1 MIECSKCV
9 MNDTIR
15 EFSLNSK
22 GVCNFC
28 EDWEKKKD
36 YFTNFTDEQIKKNLN
51 SIKSEIK
58 KFNKKN
64 NYDCIIGLSGGTDSS
79 YVVYLAFKMKLK
91 PLIIHMD
98 NGWNSK
104 ISNSNI
110 NKILEKTNFDYK
122 TLILNWKE
130 FKDLQI
136 SFLKAGVPDIEIL
149 TNRSLDKTDDSN
161 RFIQMSLHTQ
171 ETNNKDRLITNL
183 GYGYRELTDDNSLMY
198 GANAF
203 IDIESEGHMRA
214 SLGLEAK
221 GKILDLNANFYE
233 AISGKENIDG
243 MDEEVLSGYQFNLT
257 TQMPYMPWSTLNIQN
272 YYFENI
278 KASNDTEGNKISLE
292 MNLTPTLQFDIS
304 QDFSDTTGVDDETDF
319 KLSLRYP
326 PTENK
331 PNLQD
336 GFISNVAFEKA
347 NMKDKLVQKVR
358 RDNNLTVEIQGAV
371 ILTKK

>member
-1 MIECSKCV
+1 M
-9 MNDTIR
+9 
-15 EFSLNSK
+15 
-22 GVCNFC
+22 
-28 EDWEKKKD
+28 
-36 YFTNFTDEQIKKNLN
+36 
-51 SIKSEIK
+51 
-58 KFNKKN
+58 
-64 NYDCIIGLSGGTDSS
+64 
-79 YVVYLAFKMKLK
+79 
-91 PLIIHMD
+91 
-98 NGWNSK
+98 
-104 ISNSNI
+104 
-110 NKILEKTNFDYK
+110 KILISIFISSLIAFNVNAENISQKLSNFLDE
-122 TLILNWKE
+122 LIPGE
-130 FKDLQI
+130 
-136 SFLKAGVPDIEIL
+136 GVTDVSIQVHEEDNPDIEIL

-183 GYGYRELTDDNSLMY
+183 GYGYRELSDDNSFMY

-336 GFISNVAFEKA
+336 GFISNVPFEKA

>member
-1 MIECSKCV
+1 MKIFIS
-9 MNDTIR
+9 IIIS
-15 EFSLNSK
+15 SLIAFNANAENISQK
-22 GVCNFC
+22 LSNFLDDLIPGEGVTDVSIQVHE
-28 EDWEKKKD
+28 ED
-36 YFTNFTDEQIKKNLN
+36 N
-51 SIKSEIK
+51 
-58 KFNKKN
+58 
-64 NYDCIIGLSGGTDSS
+64 
-79 YVVYLAFKMKLK
+79 
-91 PLIIHMD
+91 
-98 NGWNSK
+98 
-104 ISNSNI
+104 
-110 NKILEKTNFDYK
+110 
-122 TLILNWKE
+122 
-130 FKDLQI
+130 
-136 SFLKAGVPDIEIL
+136 PDIEIL

>member
-1 MIECSKCV
+1 
-9 MNDTIR
+9 
-15 EFSLNSK
+15 
-22 GVCNFC
+22 
-28 EDWEKKKD
+28 
-36 YFTNFTDEQIKKNLN
+36 
-51 SIKSEIK
+51 
-58 KFNKKN
+58 
-64 NYDCIIGLSGGTDSS
+64 
-79 YVVYLAFKMKLK
+79 MKIFIS
-91 PLIIHMD
+91 LIISSLIAANAENISQKLSNFLDELIPGEGVTDVSIQVHEED
-98 NGWNSK
+98 N
-104 ISNSNI
+104 
-110 NKILEKTNFDYK
+110 
-122 TLILNWKE
+122 
-130 FKDLQI
+130 
-136 SFLKAGVPDIEIL
+136 PDIEIL

-183 GYGYRELTDDNSLMY
+183 GYGYRELSDDNSFMY

-221 GKILDLNANFYE
+221 GKIMDLNANFYE

>member
-1 MIECSKCV
+1 MKIFIS
-9 MNDTIR
+9 IIIS
-15 EFSLNSK
+15 SLIAFNANAENISQK
-22 GVCNFC
+22 LSNFLDELIPGEGVTDVSIQVHE
-28 EDWEKKKD
+28 ED
-36 YFTNFTDEQIKKNLN
+36 N
-51 SIKSEIK
+51 
-58 KFNKKN
+58 
-64 NYDCIIGLSGGTDSS
+64 
-79 YVVYLAFKMKLK
+79 
-91 PLIIHMD
+91 
-98 NGWNSK
+98 
-104 ISNSNI
+104 
-110 NKILEKTNFDYK
+110 
-122 TLILNWKE
+122 
-130 FKDLQI
+130 
-136 SFLKAGVPDIEIL
+136 PDIEIL

-233 AISGKENIDG
+233 ALSGKENIDG
-243 MDEEVLSGYQFNLT
+243 VNEEVLSGYQFNLT

>member
-1 MIECSKCV
+1 MKIFIS
-9 MNDTIR
+9 IIIS
-15 EFSLNSK
+15 SLIAFNANAENISQK
-22 GVCNFC
+22 LSNFLDELIPGEGVTDVSIQVHE
-28 EDWEKKKD
+28 ED
-36 YFTNFTDEQIKKNLN
+36 N
-51 SIKSEIK
+51 
-58 KFNKKN
+58 
-64 NYDCIIGLSGGTDSS
+64 
-79 YVVYLAFKMKLK
+79 
-91 PLIIHMD
+91 
-98 NGWNSK
+98 
-104 ISNSNI
+104 
-110 NKILEKTNFDYK
+110 
-122 TLILNWKE
+122 
-130 FKDLQI
+130 
-136 SFLKAGVPDIEIL
+136 PDIEIL

-183 GYGYRELTDDNSLMY
+183 GYGYRELSDDNSFMY

-292 MNLTPTLQFDIS
+292 MNLSPTLQFDIS

-326 PTENK
+326 PSENK
-331 PNLQD
+331 PNLQN

-347 NMKDKLVQKVR
+347 DMRNKLVQKVR

>member
-1 MIECSKCV
+1 MKIFIS
-9 MNDTIR
+9 IIIS
-15 EFSLNSK
+15 SLIAFNANAENISQK
-22 GVCNFC
+22 LSNFLDELIPGEGVTDVSIQVHE
-28 EDWEKKKD
+28 ED
-36 YFTNFTDEQIKKNLN
+36 N
-51 SIKSEIK
+51 
-58 KFNKKN
+58 
-64 NYDCIIGLSGGTDSS
+64 
-79 YVVYLAFKMKLK
+79 
-91 PLIIHMD
+91 
-98 NGWNSK
+98 
-104 ISNSNI
+104 
-110 NKILEKTNFDYK
+110 
-122 TLILNWKE
+122 
-130 FKDLQI
+130 
-136 SFLKAGVPDIEIL
+136 PDIEIL

-336 GFISNVAFEKA
+336 GFISNVAFQKA

>member
-1 MIECSKCV
+1 M
-9 MNDTIR
+9 
-15 EFSLNSK
+15 
-22 GVCNFC
+22 
-28 EDWEKKKD
+28 
-36 YFTNFTDEQIKKNLN
+36 
-51 SIKSEIK
+51 
-58 KFNKKN
+58 
-64 NYDCIIGLSGGTDSS
+64 
-79 YVVYLAFKMKLK
+79 
-91 PLIIHMD
+91 
-98 NGWNSK
+98 
-104 ISNSNI
+104 
-110 NKILEKTNFDYK
+110 KILTGIIISSLIAFNANAENISQKFSNFLDE
-122 TLILNWKE
+122 LIPGE
-130 FKDLQI
+130 
-136 SFLKAGVPDIEIL
+136 GVTDVSIQVHEEDNPDIEIL
-149 TNRSLDKTDDSN
+149 TNRSLDKSDDSN
-161 RFIQMSLHTQ
+161 RFIQLSLHTQ

-183 GYGYRELTDDNSLMY
+183 GYGYRELSDDNSFMY

-243 MDEEVLSGYQFNLT
+243 VNEEVLSGYQLNLT

-326 PTENK
+326 PSENK

-347 NMKDKLVQKVR
+347 NMRDKLVQKVR

>member
-1 MIECSKCV
+1 M
-9 MNDTIR
+9 
-15 EFSLNSK
+15 
-22 GVCNFC
+22 
-28 EDWEKKKD
+28 
-36 YFTNFTDEQIKKNLN
+36 
-51 SIKSEIK
+51 
-58 KFNKKN
+58 
-64 NYDCIIGLSGGTDSS
+64 
-79 YVVYLAFKMKLK
+79 
-91 PLIIHMD
+91 
-98 NGWNSK
+98 
-104 ISNSNI
+104 
-110 NKILEKTNFDYK
+110 KILPGIIISCLIAFNANAENISQKLSNLFDE
-122 TLILNWKE
+122 LIPGDGLTEVSIQVHEEDN
-130 FKDLQI
+130 
-136 SFLKAGVPDIEIL
+136 PDIEIL
-149 TNRSLDKTDDSN
+149 TNRSLDKTDNSN

-171 ETNNKDRLITNL
+171 ETNNKDRLITNF
-183 GYGYRELTDDNSLMY
+183 GYGYRELSDDNSFMY

-233 AISGKENIDG
+233 AISGKEKVGGVN
-243 MDEEVLSGYQFNLT
+243 EEVLSGYQLNLA

-319 KLSLRYP
+319 KVSLRYP
-326 PTENK
+326 PPENK

-347 NMKDKLVQKVR
+347 NMRDKLVQKVR

-371 ILTKK
+371 ILTKQ

>member
-1 MIECSKCV
+1 M
-9 MNDTIR
+9 
-15 EFSLNSK
+15 
-22 GVCNFC
+22 
-28 EDWEKKKD
+28 
-36 YFTNFTDEQIKKNLN
+36 
-51 SIKSEIK
+51 
-58 KFNKKN
+58 
-64 NYDCIIGLSGGTDSS
+64 
-79 YVVYLAFKMKLK
+79 
-91 PLIIHMD
+91 
-98 NGWNSK
+98 
-104 ISNSNI
+104 
-110 NKILEKTNFDYK
+110 KILTSIIISC
-122 TLILNWKE
+122 LIAFNANAE
-130 FKDLQI
+130 NI
-136 SFLKAGVPDIEIL
+136 SQKLSNLLDELIPGEGVTDVSIQVHEEDNPDIEIL
-149 TNRSLDKTDDSN
+149 TNRTLDKTDDSN

-183 GYGYRELTDDNSLMY
+183 GYGYRELSDDNSFMY
-198 GANAF
+198 GVNAF

>member
-1 MIECSKCV
+1 MKIFIS
-9 MNDTIR
+9 IIIS
-15 EFSLNSK
+15 SLIAFNANAENISQK
-22 GVCNFC
+22 LSNFLDELIPGEGVTDVSIQVHE
-28 EDWEKKKD
+28 ED
-36 YFTNFTDEQIKKNLN
+36 N
-51 SIKSEIK
+51 
-58 KFNKKN
+58 
-64 NYDCIIGLSGGTDSS
+64 
-79 YVVYLAFKMKLK
+79 
-91 PLIIHMD
+91 
-98 NGWNSK
+98 
-104 ISNSNI
+104 
-110 NKILEKTNFDYK
+110 
-122 TLILNWKE
+122 
-130 FKDLQI
+130 
-136 SFLKAGVPDIEIL
+136 PDIEIL

-233 AISGKENIDG
+233 ALSGKENIDG
-243 MDEEVLSGYQFNLT
+243 VNEEVLSGYQFNLT

-292 MNLTPTLQFDIS
+292 MNLTPILQFDIS

-326 PTENK
+326 PSENK

>member
-1 MIECSKCV
+1 MLYR
-9 MNDTIR
+9 T
-15 EFSLNSK
+15 LTNSP
-22 GVCNFC
+22 
-28 EDWEKKKD
+28 
-36 YFTNFTDEQIKKNLN
+36 
-51 SIKSEIK
+51 
-58 KFNKKN
+58 
-64 NYDCIIGLSGGTDSS
+64 
-79 YVVYLAFKMKLK
+79 FKL
-91 PLIIHMD
+91 
-98 NGWNSK
+98 
-104 ISNSNI
+104 
-110 NKILEKTNFDYK
+110 Y
-122 TLILNWKE
+122 
-130 FKDLQI
+130 
-136 SFLKAGVPDIEIL
+136 IEIL

-183 GYGYRELTDDNSLMY
+183 GYGYRELSDDNSFMY

-221 GKILDLNANFYE
+221 GKIMDLNANFYE

-331 PNLQD
+331 PSLQV
-336 GFISNVAFEKA
+336 GFISNVAFEEA

>member
-1 MIECSKCV
+1 MKIFIS
-9 MNDTIR
+9 IIIS
-15 EFSLNSK
+15 SLIAFNANAENISQK
-22 GVCNFC
+22 LSNFLDELIPGEGVTDVSIQVHE
-28 EDWEKKKD
+28 ED
-36 YFTNFTDEQIKKNLN
+36 N
-51 SIKSEIK
+51 
-58 KFNKKN
+58 
-64 NYDCIIGLSGGTDSS
+64 
-79 YVVYLAFKMKLK
+79 
-91 PLIIHMD
+91 
-98 NGWNSK
+98 
-104 ISNSNI
+104 
-110 NKILEKTNFDYK
+110 
-122 TLILNWKE
+122 
-130 FKDLQI
+130 
-136 SFLKAGVPDIEIL
+136 PDIEIL

-233 AISGKENIDG
+233 AISGTENIDG

-336 GFISNVAFEKA
+336 GFISNVPFEKA

>member
-1 MIECSKCV
+1 
-9 MNDTIR
+9 
-15 EFSLNSK
+15 
-22 GVCNFC
+22 
-28 EDWEKKKD
+28 
-36 YFTNFTDEQIKKNLN
+36 
-51 SIKSEIK
+51 
-58 KFNKKN
+58 
-64 NYDCIIGLSGGTDSS
+64 
-79 YVVYLAFKMKLK
+79 MKILIS
-91 PLIIHMD
+91 LIISSLIAFNVNAENISQKLSNFLDELIPGEGVTDVSIQVHEED
-98 NGWNSK
+98 N
-104 ISNSNI
+104 
-110 NKILEKTNFDYK
+110 
-122 TLILNWKE
+122 
-130 FKDLQI
+130 
-136 SFLKAGVPDIEIL
+136 PDIEIL

-161 RFIQMSLHTQ
+161 RFIQLSLHTQ

-183 GYGYRELTDDNSLMY
+183 GYGYRELSDDNSFMY

-233 AISGKENIDG
+233 AISGKEKVGGVN
-243 MDEEVLSGYQFNLT
+243 EEVLSGYQLNLT

-292 MNLTPTLQFDIS
+292 MNLTPTLQFDIT

-319 KLSLRYP
+319 KVSLRYP
-326 PTENK
+326 PPENK

-347 NMKDKLVQKVR
+347 NMRDKLIQKVR

-371 ILTKK
+371 ILTKQ

>member
-1 MIECSKCV
+1 MKI
-9 MNDTIR
+9 
-15 EFSLNSK
+15 
-22 GVCNFC
+22 
-28 EDWEKKKD
+28 
-36 YFTNFTDEQIKKNLN
+36 LN
-51 SIKSEIK
+51 SIIISSLIA
-58 KFNKKN
+58 FNANAENISQKLSN
-64 NYDCIIGLSGGTDSS
+64 FLDGLIPGEGVTDVSIQ
-79 YVVYLAFKMKLK
+79 V
-91 PLIIHMD
+91 HEED
-98 NGWNSK
+98 N
-104 ISNSNI
+104 
-110 NKILEKTNFDYK
+110 
-122 TLILNWKE
+122 
-130 FKDLQI
+130 
-136 SFLKAGVPDIEIL
+136 PDIEIL

-161 RFIQMSLHTQ
+161 RFIQLSLHTQ

-183 GYGYRELTDDNSLMY
+183 GYGYRELSDDNSFMY

-326 PTENK
+326 PSENK

>member
-1 MIECSKCV
+1 M
-9 MNDTIR
+9 
-15 EFSLNSK
+15 
-22 GVCNFC
+22 
-28 EDWEKKKD
+28 
-36 YFTNFTDEQIKKNLN
+36 
-51 SIKSEIK
+51 
-58 KFNKKN
+58 
-64 NYDCIIGLSGGTDSS
+64 
-79 YVVYLAFKMKLK
+79 
-91 PLIIHMD
+91 
-98 NGWNSK
+98 
-104 ISNSNI
+104 
-110 NKILEKTNFDYK
+110 KILISIFISSLIAFNVNAENISQKLSNFLDE
-122 TLILNWKE
+122 LIPGE
-130 FKDLQI
+130 
-136 SFLKAGVPDIEIL
+136 GVTDVSIQVHEEDNPDIEIL

-171 ETNNKDRLITNL
+171 DTNNKDRLITNL
-183 GYGYRELTDDNSLMY
+183 GYGYRELSDDNSFMY

-233 AISGKENIDG
+233 AISGTENIDG

>member
-1 MIECSKCV
+1 M
-9 MNDTIR
+9 
-15 EFSLNSK
+15 
-22 GVCNFC
+22 
-28 EDWEKKKD
+28 
-36 YFTNFTDEQIKKNLN
+36 
-51 SIKSEIK
+51 
-58 KFNKKN
+58 
-64 NYDCIIGLSGGTDSS
+64 
-79 YVVYLAFKMKLK
+79 
-91 PLIIHMD
+91 
-98 NGWNSK
+98 
-104 ISNSNI
+104 
-110 NKILEKTNFDYK
+110 KILTGIIISSLIAFNANAENISQKLSNFLDE
-122 TLILNWKE
+122 LIPGE
-130 FKDLQI
+130 
-136 SFLKAGVPDIEIL
+136 GVTDVSIQVNEEDNPDIEIL
-149 TNRSLDKTDDSN
+149 TNRSIDKTDDSN

-183 GYGYRELTDDNSLMY
+183 GYGYRELSDDNSFMY

-233 AISGKENIDG
+233 ALSGKENIDG
-243 MDEEVLSGYQFNLT
+243 VNEEVLSGYQFNLT

-326 PTENK
+326 PSENK

>member
-1 MIECSKCV
+1 MKIFIS
-9 MNDTIR
+9 IIIS
-15 EFSLNSK
+15 SLIAFNANAENISQK
-22 GVCNFC
+22 LSNFLDELIPGEGVTDVSIQVHE
-28 EDWEKKKD
+28 ED
-36 YFTNFTDEQIKKNLN
+36 N
-51 SIKSEIK
+51 
-58 KFNKKN
+58 
-64 NYDCIIGLSGGTDSS
+64 
-79 YVVYLAFKMKLK
+79 
-91 PLIIHMD
+91 
-98 NGWNSK
+98 
-104 ISNSNI
+104 
-110 NKILEKTNFDYK
+110 
-122 TLILNWKE
+122 
-130 FKDLQI
+130 
-136 SFLKAGVPDIEIL
+136 PDIEIL

-161 RFIQMSLHTQ
+161 RFIQLSLHTQ
-171 ETNNKDRLITNL
+171 ETNDKDRLITNL
-183 GYGYRELTDDNSLMY
+183 GYGYRELSDDNSFMY

-233 AISGKENIDG
+233 ALSGKENIDG
-243 MDEEVLSGYQFNLT
+243 VNEEVLSGYQFNLT

-326 PTENK
+326 PSENK

>member
-1 MIECSKCV
+1 MKIFIS
-9 MNDTIR
+9 IIIS
-15 EFSLNSK
+15 SLIAFNANAENISQK
-22 GVCNFC
+22 LSNFLDELIPGEGVTDVSIQVHE
-28 EDWEKKKD
+28 ED
-36 YFTNFTDEQIKKNLN
+36 N
-51 SIKSEIK
+51 
-58 KFNKKN
+58 
-64 NYDCIIGLSGGTDSS
+64 
-79 YVVYLAFKMKLK
+79 
-91 PLIIHMD
+91 
-98 NGWNSK
+98 
-104 ISNSNI
+104 
-110 NKILEKTNFDYK
+110 
-122 TLILNWKE
+122 
-130 FKDLQI
+130 
-136 SFLKAGVPDIEIL
+136 PDIEIL

-183 GYGYRELTDDNSLMY
+183 GYGYRELSDDNSFMY

-233 AISGKENIDG
+233 AISGTENIDG

>member
-1 MIECSKCV
+1 MKIFIS
-9 MNDTIR
+9 IIIS
-15 EFSLNSK
+15 SLIAFNANAENISQK
-22 GVCNFC
+22 LSNFLDELIPGEGVTDVSIQVHE
-28 EDWEKKKD
+28 ED
-36 YFTNFTDEQIKKNLN
+36 N
-51 SIKSEIK
+51 
-58 KFNKKN
+58 
-64 NYDCIIGLSGGTDSS
+64 
-79 YVVYLAFKMKLK
+79 
-91 PLIIHMD
+91 
-98 NGWNSK
+98 
-104 ISNSNI
+104 
-110 NKILEKTNFDYK
+110 
-122 TLILNWKE
+122 
-130 FKDLQI
+130 
-136 SFLKAGVPDIEIL
+136 PDIEIL

-233 AISGKENIDG
+233 AISGTENIDG

-292 MNLTPTLQFDIS
+292 MILTPILQFDIS

>member
-1 MIECSKCV
+1 MKIFIS
-9 MNDTIR
+9 I
-15 EFSLNSK
+15 FISSLIAFNVNAENISQK
-22 GVCNFC
+22 LSNFLDELIPGEGVTDVSIQVHE
-28 EDWEKKKD
+28 ED
-36 YFTNFTDEQIKKNLN
+36 N
-51 SIKSEIK
+51 
-58 KFNKKN
+58 
-64 NYDCIIGLSGGTDSS
+64 
-79 YVVYLAFKMKLK
+79 
-91 PLIIHMD
+91 
-98 NGWNSK
+98 
-104 ISNSNI
+104 
-110 NKILEKTNFDYK
+110 
-122 TLILNWKE
+122 
-130 FKDLQI
+130 
-136 SFLKAGVPDIEIL
+136 PDIEIL

-161 RFIQMSLHTQ
+161 RFIQLSLHTQ

-183 GYGYRELTDDNSLMY
+183 GYGYRELSDDNSFMY

-233 AISGKENIDG
+233 ALSGKENIDG
-243 MDEEVLSGYQFNLT
+243 VNEEVLSGYQFNLT

-292 MNLTPTLQFDIS
+292 MNLTPILQFDIS

-326 PTENK
+326 PSENK

>member
-1 MIECSKCV
+1 
-9 MNDTIR
+9 
-15 EFSLNSK
+15 
-22 GVCNFC
+22 
-28 EDWEKKKD
+28 
-36 YFTNFTDEQIKKNLN
+36 
-51 SIKSEIK
+51 
-58 KFNKKN
+58 
-64 NYDCIIGLSGGTDSS
+64 
-79 YVVYLAFKMKLK
+79 
-91 PLIIHMD
+91 
-98 NGWNSK
+98 
-104 ISNSNI
+104 
-110 NKILEKTNFDYK
+110 
-122 TLILNWKE
+122 
-130 FKDLQI
+130 
-136 SFLKAGVPDIEIL
+136 
-149 TNRSLDKTDDSN
+149 
-161 RFIQMSLHTQ
+161 
-171 ETNNKDRLITNL
+171 
-183 GYGYRELTDDNSLMY
+183 MY

-233 AISGKENIDG
+233 AISGTENIDG

-336 GFISNVAFEKA
+336 GFISNVPFEKA

>member
-1 MIECSKCV
+1 MKIFIS
-9 MNDTIR
+9 IIIS
-15 EFSLNSK
+15 SLIAFNANAENISQK
-22 GVCNFC
+22 LSNFLDELIPGEGVTDVSIQVHE
-28 EDWEKKKD
+28 ED
-36 YFTNFTDEQIKKNLN
+36 N
-51 SIKSEIK
+51 
-58 KFNKKN
+58 
-64 NYDCIIGLSGGTDSS
+64 
-79 YVVYLAFKMKLK
+79 
-91 PLIIHMD
+91 
-98 NGWNSK
+98 
-104 ISNSNI
+104 
-110 NKILEKTNFDYK
+110 
-122 TLILNWKE
+122 
-130 FKDLQI
+130 
-136 SFLKAGVPDIEIL
+136 PDIEIL

-257 TQMPYMPWSTLNIQN
+257 TQIPYMPWSTLNIQN

-326 PTENK
+326 PIENK

>member
-1 MIECSKCV
+1 MKIFIS
-9 MNDTIR
+9 IIIS
-15 EFSLNSK
+15 SL
-22 GVCNFC
+22 
-28 EDWEKKKD
+28 
-36 YFTNFTDEQIKKNLN
+36 
-51 SIKSEIK
+51 
-58 KFNKKN
+58 
-64 NYDCIIGLSGGTDSS
+64 
-79 YVVYLAFKMKLK
+79 
-91 PLIIHMD
+91 
-98 NGWNSK
+98 
-104 ISNSNI
+104 
-110 NKILEKTNFDYK
+110 
-122 TLILNWKE
+122 
-130 FKDLQI
+130 I
-136 SFLKAGVPDIEIL
+136 SFNANAENISQKLSNFLDGLIPGEGVTDVSIQVHEEDNPDIEIL

-161 RFIQMSLHTQ
+161 RFIQLSLHTQ

-183 GYGYRELTDDNSLMY
+183 GYGYRELSDDNSFMY

-326 PTENK
+326 PSENK

>member
-1 MIECSKCV
+1 M
-9 MNDTIR
+9 
-15 EFSLNSK
+15 
-22 GVCNFC
+22 
-28 EDWEKKKD
+28 
-36 YFTNFTDEQIKKNLN
+36 
-51 SIKSEIK
+51 
-58 KFNKKN
+58 
-64 NYDCIIGLSGGTDSS
+64 
-79 YVVYLAFKMKLK
+79 
-91 PLIIHMD
+91 
-98 NGWNSK
+98 
-104 ISNSNI
+104 
-110 NKILEKTNFDYK
+110 KILISIFISSLIAFNVNAENISQKLSNFLDE
-122 TLILNWKE
+122 LIPGE
-130 FKDLQI
+130 
-136 SFLKAGVPDIEIL
+136 GVTDVSIQVHEEDNPDIEIL

-171 ETNNKDRLITNL
+171 ETNNKDRFITNL

>member
-1 MIECSKCV
+1 MKIFIS
-9 MNDTIR
+9 IIIS
-15 EFSLNSK
+15 SLIAFNANAENISQK
-22 GVCNFC
+22 LSNFLDELIPGEGVTDVSIQVHE
-28 EDWEKKKD
+28 ED
-36 YFTNFTDEQIKKNLN
+36 N
-51 SIKSEIK
+51 
-58 KFNKKN
+58 
-64 NYDCIIGLSGGTDSS
+64 
-79 YVVYLAFKMKLK
+79 
-91 PLIIHMD
+91 
-98 NGWNSK
+98 
-104 ISNSNI
+104 
-110 NKILEKTNFDYK
+110 
-122 TLILNWKE
+122 
-130 FKDLQI
+130 
-136 SFLKAGVPDIEIL
+136 PDIEIL

-233 AISGKENIDG
+233 ALSGKENIDG
-243 MDEEVLSGYQFNLT
+243 VNEEVLSGYQFNLT

-292 MNLTPTLQFDIS
+292 MNLTPILQFDIS

>member
-1 MIECSKCV
+1 MKIFIS
-9 MNDTIR
+9 IIIS
-15 EFSLNSK
+15 SLIAFNANAENISQK
-22 GVCNFC
+22 LSNFLDELIPGEGVTDVSIQVHE
-28 EDWEKKKD
+28 ED
-36 YFTNFTDEQIKKNLN
+36 N
-51 SIKSEIK
+51 
-58 KFNKKN
+58 
-64 NYDCIIGLSGGTDSS
+64 
-79 YVVYLAFKMKLK
+79 
-91 PLIIHMD
+91 
-98 NGWNSK
+98 
-104 ISNSNI
+104 
-110 NKILEKTNFDYK
+110 
-122 TLILNWKE
+122 
-130 FKDLQI
+130 
-136 SFLKAGVPDIEIL
+136 PDIEIL

-243 MDEEVLSGYQFNLT
+243 VDEEVLSGYQFNLT

-326 PTENK
+326 PSENK